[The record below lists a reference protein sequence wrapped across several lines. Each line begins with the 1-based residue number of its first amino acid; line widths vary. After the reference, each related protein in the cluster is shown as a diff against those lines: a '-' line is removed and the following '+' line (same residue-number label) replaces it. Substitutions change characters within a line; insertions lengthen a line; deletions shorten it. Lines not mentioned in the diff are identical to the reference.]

1 MIEHP
6 HGSPRAAP
14 PATDVAPSRQG
25 GLLVGG
31 LRWFLML
38 AGLAAMGLF
47 VWWTTSRPAPV
58 VYGTA
63 PVTRGAVVTSVSAT
77 GTVNPVL
84 TIIVGTYVSGVI
96 QDVSCD
102 YNTQV
107 REGQVCARID
117 PRPYQSVVDEAKA
130 NLAVAQAQLAK
141 DKASLAY
148 AEVNDRRQQSLVS
161 RNYVSKD
168 AADLSHSTLA
178 QAQAQVGLDAATI
191 EQRQAQLTAAQIN
204 LSYTNITSPVDGV
217 VVSRNVTMGQTVAAS
232 FQTPTLFLIA
242 TNLRQMQVDTNVSES
257 DIGVV
262 REGELA
268 QFTVDAFPGR
278 VFRGAVAQVRQS
290 PQNVQNVI
298 TYDVVVNVDNADFAL
313 KPGMTASVRIV
324 TNSRG
329 DVLRVPEAALRYV
342 PGGGQAQAGVGARV
356 FMLRDNRPVAIPV
369 VPGISD
375 GTSVEIVQ
383 GNLHVGDQLVT
394 AERRGPATAGPL
406 RAPRL

>member
-1 MIEHP
+1 MIEQDVHA
-6 HGSPRAAP
+6 SIRAAP
-14 PATDVAPSRQG
+14 PAKDAAPPRQRALARRLAW
-25 GLLVGG
+25 LLV
-31 LRWFLML
+31 L
-38 AGLAAMGLF
+38 AGLAAIGL
-47 VWWTTSRPAPV
+47 VVGWATSQPAPV
-58 VYGTA
+58 TYSTA
-63 PVTRGAVVTSVSAT
+63 PVTRGAVVRSVSAT

-84 TIIVGTYVSGVI
+84 TIIIGTYVSGVI

-102 YNTQV
+102 YNSQV

-117 PRPYQSVVDEAKA
+117 PRPYQSAVDEAKA

-178 QAQAQVGLDAATI
+178 QAQAQVGLDAAMI
-191 EQRQAQLTAAQIN
+191 EQRQAQLAAAQIN
-204 LSYTNITSPVDGV
+204 LGYTNITSPVDGV

-257 DIGVV
+257 DIGAV

-278 VFRGAVAQVRQS
+278 MFRGTVAQVRQS

-298 TYDVVVNVDNADFAL
+298 TYDVVVRVDNVDLAL

-324 TNSRG
+324 TDSRD
-329 DVLRVPEAALRYV
+329 DVLRVPEAALRYA
-342 PGGGQAQAGVGARV
+342 PAGARAQTGEGARV
-356 FMLRDNRPVAIPV
+356 FVLQDNRPVAVPV
-369 VPGISD
+369 VTGISD

-383 GNLHVGDQLVT
+383 GDLHAGDQLVT
-394 AERRGPATAGPL
+394 AERRARASSGPL